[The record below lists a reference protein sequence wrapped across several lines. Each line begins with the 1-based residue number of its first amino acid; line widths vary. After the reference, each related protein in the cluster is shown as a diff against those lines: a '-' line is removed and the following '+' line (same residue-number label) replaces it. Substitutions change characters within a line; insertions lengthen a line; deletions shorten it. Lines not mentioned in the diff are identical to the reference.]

1 MDHDSRQAV
10 DFLEVILNEQLKFR
24 LNNKM
29 TTVVP
34 MANNSDYEK
43 PAKDKLAK
51 YFNRE
56 YSIRGEFVF
65 F

>member
-1 MDHDSRQAV
+1 
-10 DFLEVILNEQLKFR
+10 
-24 LNNKM
+24 M

-65 F
+65 FNVNLIVTF